1 MTPLLWVDQQPPAP
15 YEILLIKLTW
25 VLCASNDVADRLVVD
40 QDCYLVTLKPLL
52 RDCWVSRGVIWQ
64 ASPVGL
70 KRFHSLKALMLA
82 AWFKAIL
89 RIRGCYRRF
98 IGDETIFLSS
108 VSGEFARKMLNVFWS
123 WFLTKSL
130 HACGTSSLYSFFA
143 IRDVFSNFITG
154 RMITFL
160 DSYSQ
165 LKGFTCYC
173 CNCVKLTINVIC
185 WMCKDSSSIRPKD
198 LKRDYF
204 DPTMPQTGTFKNQ
217 TCDEKKQNHLFSDF
231 DGQILFD
238 WNCNLR

>member
-82 AWFKAIL
+82 SWFKAIL

-123 WFLTKSL
+123 WFLTNSL
-130 HACGTSSLYSFFA
+130 QASWTLLFHSFIT
-143 IRDVFSNFITG
+143 IRDVFSHVNTG

-165 LKGFTCYC
+165 LKGFAWYR
-173 CNCVKLTINVIC
+173 CNCVKLTIHIIS
-185 WMCKDSSSIRPKD
+185 WMLKDSSTIRPKD
-198 LKRDYF
+198 
-204 DPTMPQTGTFKNQ
+204 
-217 TCDEKKQNHLFSDF
+217 
-231 DGQILFD
+231 
-238 WNCNLR
+238 